1 MSDYEDM
8 QNGLKQFGKK
18 VIDILCDCYCDL
30 IEEHYYRDTRCVNQ
44 NSNPAAAAA
53 GWIRVE
59 WRGTEYTLPIG
70 INYDMEPAICFDM
83 EGDHWEDETHAWM
96 FIASRTFDKLRAQEA
111 RVAELEKNLEAVRD
125 AECGKCGRSLA
136 PDGDCHGCRADRLE
150 VEVERLKTEQEAHDH
165 PTGLV
170 HKSAFL
176 QMEARAEAAEAE
188 RDALKAENA
197 ARVHLQKNMAKENIA
212 LRKQIE
218 GVREWAKHNW
228 ADGMGAALE
237 QLSAALAEKEE

>member
-111 RVAELEKNLEAVRD
+111 RVAELEAEARVAELEA
-125 AECGKCGRSLA
+125 
-136 PDGDCHGCRADRLE
+136 
-150 VEVERLKTEQEAHDH
+150 EVERLRDLDRAAFTAVDS
-165 PTGLV
+165 PCVPGLRDQRD
-170 HKSAFL
+170 KAIETL
-176 QMEARAEAAEAE
+176 REERRLRRQAEAE
-188 RDALKAENA
+188 RDALK
-197 ARVHLQKNMAKENIA
+197 
-212 LRKQIE
+212 KQIE
-218 GVREWAKHNW
+218 NKKARE
-228 ADGMGAALE
+228 E
-237 QLSAALAEKEE
+237 

>member
-8 QNGLKQFGKK
+8 QNGLKHFAKK

-53 GWIRVE
+53 GWLRVE

-111 RVAELEKNLEAVRD
+111 RVAELEA
-125 AECGKCGRSLA
+125 
-136 PDGDCHGCRADRLE
+136 
-150 VEVERLKTEQEAHDH
+150 EVERLKAEIKTAHADGADAIIASFAHTDLRKRICQLERRINQSCGCGWIGDKEYAECADH
-165 PTGLV
+165 
-170 HKSAFL
+170 A
-176 QMEARAEAAEAE
+176 
-188 RDALKAENA
+188 
-197 ARVHLQKNMAKENIA
+197 A
-212 LRKQIE
+212 LR
-218 GVREWAKHNW
+218 
-228 ADGMGAALE
+228 E
-237 QLSAALAEKEE
+237 QAEKASDQ